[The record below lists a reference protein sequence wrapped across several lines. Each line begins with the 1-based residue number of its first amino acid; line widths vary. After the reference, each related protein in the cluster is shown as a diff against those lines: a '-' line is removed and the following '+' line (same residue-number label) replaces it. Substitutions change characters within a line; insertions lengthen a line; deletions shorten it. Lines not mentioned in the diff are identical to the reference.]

1 MKVGLVVP
9 SDTPPTGGNM
19 ISAQRL
25 QSGLQKLGITAVVER
40 FRPQLPAY
48 DVYHAWNAVQV
59 GQALLREGVEPERIV
74 ITWTGTDL
82 WGDWIRDSQ
91 PIRRTLQVVKQQ
103 VVFTPNARLRLLQ
116 DAPDWEDIVHVIPPS
131 VDDAIFSPEKTP
143 VNPTDSPLVVI
154 AGGVRPVKRSA
165 WAIDLVDR
173 ARRVLGMDLRLAMLG
188 PVRDPGEWE
197 RVVQGAEGR
206 SWVELVG
213 EVPKEAMAD
222 WYRRA
227 SVVLNTS
234 QIEGVSNAL
243 MEAMACGAL
252 IVATNIHGNRY
263 LIDSH
268 KTGILFDDEG
278 DFIREMQWIFSHP
291 AESNILRHNARMRI
305 LSQHLLIQEAEAYH
319 ALYDVAMNSCPKGC
333 GI

>member
-1 MKVGLVVP
+1 MRVGLVVP
-9 SDTPPTGGNM
+9 SDTPPTGGNI

-25 QSGLQKLGITAVVER
+25 QDGLSRLGIIAAVER
-40 FRPQLPAY
+40 MRPQLPQY

-59 GQALLREGVEPERIV
+59 GQALLQQGIEPERLV
-74 ITWTGTDL
+74 VTWTGTDL
-82 WGDWIRDSQ
+82 WGDWIRDSE
-91 PIRRTLQVVKQQ
+91 PIHRTLQKVRQQ

-116 DAPDWEDIVHVIPPS
+116 DAPDWEDAVRVIPPS
-131 VDDAIFSPEKTP
+131 VDDTIFSPEEVSRHP
-143 VNPTDSPLVVI
+143 DSPLIVI

-165 WAIDLVDR
+165 WAIELVDR
-173 ARRVLGMDLRLAMLG
+173 ARQVLGLNLSLAVLG
-188 PVRDPGEWE
+188 PARDAGEWE
-197 RVVQGAEGR
+197 RVLNAAQGR
-206 SWVELVG
+206 PWVEVVG

-222 WYRRA
+222 WYRHA
-227 SVVLNTS
+227 AVVINTS

-268 KTGILFDDEG
+268 KTGILFDGEG
-278 DFIREMQWIFSHP
+278 DFVREFHWIFSHP
-291 AESNILRHNARMRI
+291 DEAQTLRHNARMRI
-305 LSQHLLIQEAEAYH
+305 LSQHLLIQEAEAYED
-319 ALYDVAMNSCPKGC
+319 LYENAMRFCPKGC